1 MWQIYGFDAIKRGA
15 VPAMEGFLTLP
26 KIAGEP
32 EFNMMAF
39 SRNAVIFY
47 HCILTA
53 GRAGLPARGNF
64 LLSHDKFI
72 FAAQGRHYMM
82 LINFDK

>member
-32 EFNMMAF
+32 EFNMMRF
-39 SRNAVIFY
+39 SRNAVIF
-47 HCILTA
+47 
-53 GRAGLPARGNF
+53 
-64 LLSHDKFI
+64 
-72 FAAQGRHYMM
+72 
-82 LINFDK
+82 